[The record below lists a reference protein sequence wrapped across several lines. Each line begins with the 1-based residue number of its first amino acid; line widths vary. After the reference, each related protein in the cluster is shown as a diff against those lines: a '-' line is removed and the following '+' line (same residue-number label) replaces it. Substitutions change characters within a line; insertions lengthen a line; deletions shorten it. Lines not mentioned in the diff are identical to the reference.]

1 MKRRVVI
8 TGMGVISP
16 IGNDIDTFW
25 NNAVQGNIGIGP
37 ITRFDASNLKAKVA
51 AEVKDFVPADFD
63 LDKKDVRRMD
73 LFTQYAMAAAKQA
86 VDQSGIVG
94 NIDPDRFGV
103 YIGSG
108 TGGMITFCLLYT
120 SPSPR
125 D

>member
-8 TGMGVISP
+8 SGMGVISP

-63 LDKKDVRRMD
+63 LDKKDVRRMV
-73 LFTQYAMAAAKQA
+73 LFTQ
-86 VDQSGIVG
+86 
-94 NIDPDRFGV
+94 
-103 YIGSG
+103 
-108 TGGMITFCLLYT
+108 
-120 SPSPR
+120 
-125 D
+125 